1 MQPRSYC
8 RGNPD
13 IYRGEQGVFPVPKQ
27 KKIKEAYANAVKRT
41 GKCVGFRPD
50 DAAKILRCRGPD
62 GVNLANKYSSNR
74 NEDDF

>member
-1 MQPRSYC
+1 MGSKAFSRS
-8 RGNPD
+8 RS
-13 IYRGEQGVFPVPKQ
+13 K

-62 GVNLANKYSSNR
+62 GVNLANKYSSNH
-74 NEDDF
+74 NEVDFLKLSLALF